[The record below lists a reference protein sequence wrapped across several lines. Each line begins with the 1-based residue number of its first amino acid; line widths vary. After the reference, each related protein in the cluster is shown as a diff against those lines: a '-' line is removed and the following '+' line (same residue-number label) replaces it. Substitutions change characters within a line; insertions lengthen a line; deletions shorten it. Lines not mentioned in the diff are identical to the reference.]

1 MKKIYLVIF
10 TLLCFSAVKNIYSQE
25 QDASKV
31 FDNCIEKVGLITD
44 DKNGFG
50 SGFFVNPNTFI
61 TNNHVVQGLDK
72 NNIFIR
78 LKDGSEID
86 AELIAT
92 DRKRD
97 LAILLTDYDK
107 NEYLHLILPDDVR
120 QGDKVFAL
128 GNPSTQDA
136 KVFEFNITDGI
147 VNNIKYDTFKGEK
160 LDIDAEVLL
169 HSATINP
176 GNSGGPL
183 VTLNG
188 SVAGVNSFYYNA
200 GNNLYFAIHVGELID
215 FLKENDIKYKT
226 KTRDDSMGMSRTMKI
241 IIYSSGAFILLIAV
255 ISVIFVVSGNKKKKL
270 KNQSQPAMQ
279 PKISPLPPPPQQRQ
293 VFGSVPPSNLEK
305 TVQFGGTPG
314 ATPVG
319 SVGAVLIYRGK
330 RISVN
335 KNNFIVGRGLN
346 SDLVLDDAQASRQ
359 HFVIITEGTN
369 YTLKDL
375 NSSNGTFLNGN
386 KISTAVL
393 KNSDV
398 IKAGSSSI
406 IFNK

>member
-1 MKKIYLVIF
+1 MKKIHLIIF
-10 TLLCFSAVKNIYSQE
+10 ILFCFAAAKSVYPQE

-50 SGFFVNPNTFI
+50 SRFFVNPNTFI
-61 TNNHVVQGLDK
+61 TNNHVVEGLDK
-72 NNIFIR
+72 GNIFIR

-97 LAILLTDYDK
+97 LAILVTDYDK
-107 NEYLHLILPDDVR
+107 NDYLYLILPDDVR

-128 GNPSTQDA
+128 GNPSTQDS

-147 VNNIKYDTFKGEK
+147 VNNIKYDTFKGDK
-160 LDIDAEVLL
+160 LDINAEVLL

-183 VTLNG
+183 VTSNG

-226 KTRDDSMGMSRTMKI
+226 KTRDDGMGMSKTMQI
-241 IIYSSGAFILLIAV
+241 ILWSSGGFILIVAIVSVMIA
-255 ISVIFVVSGNKKKKL
+255 ISANKKKKQ
-270 KNQSQPAMQ
+270 KSQYQQPKPQFTPQPASSQ
-279 PKISPLPPPPQQRQ
+279 QQRP
-293 VFGSVPPSNLEK
+293 VFGNAPIPGLDK
-305 TVQFGGTPG
+305 TVQFGTPPGISPSTKGTS
-314 ATPVG
+314 A
-319 SVGAVLIYRGK
+319 LIYKGK
-330 RISVN
+330 RYTINV
-335 KNNFIVGRGLN
+335 NNFIAGRGIN
-346 SDLVLDDAQASRQ
+346 SNLVLEDELASRQ
-359 HFVIITEGTN
+359 HFVIIKEGTEFR
-369 YTLKDL
+369 LKDL
-375 NSSNGTFLNGN
+375 NSKNGTFVNGT
-386 KISTAVL
+386 KVSEVVL

-398 IKAGSSSI
+398 IKAGNSSI

>member
-1 MKKIYLVIF
+1 MKKILMIIF
-10 TLLCFSAVKNIYSQE
+10 LFSCIIAVENTYSQE

-61 TNNHVVQGLDK
+61 TNNHVVEGLDK

-97 LAILLTDYDK
+97 LAILITDYDK
-107 NEYLHLILPDDVR
+107 NEYLYLILPDDVR

-160 LDIDAEVLL
+160 LDINAEVLL

-183 VTLNG
+183 VTSNG
-188 SVAGVNSFYYNA
+188 AVAGVNSFYYNA

-226 KTRDDSMGMSRTMKI
+226 KSRDDSLGMNKTTLIILISAGGFLLLLGIVLIFIFRSKSLKKRSGSSRQA
-241 IIYSSGAFILLIAV
+241 Y
-255 ISVIFVVSGNKKKKL
+255 
-270 KNQSQPAMQ
+270 QPQGPPVQ
-279 PKISPLPPPPQQRQ
+279 PRQ
-293 VFGSVPPSNLEK
+293 VIQPQSRALPNIEK
-305 TVQFGGTPG
+305 TVQFGTPG
-314 ATPVG
+314 SSAPQSG
-319 SVGAVLIYRGK
+319 SAYLLYQGK
-330 RISVN
+330 RIPVN
-335 KNNFIVGRGLN
+335 TGNFIVGRGLN
-346 SDLVLDDAQASRQ
+346 SNVVLDDVQASRQ
-359 HFVIITEGTN
+359 HFVIITEGNN

-375 NSSNGTFLNGN
+375 NSRNGTFLNGI
-386 KISTAVL
+386 KISTSVL

-398 IKAGSSSI
+398 IKAGSSTI

>member
-1 MKKIYLVIF
+1 MKKIHLIIF
-10 TLLCFSAVKNIYSQE
+10 ILFCFAAAKSVYPQE

-61 TNNHVVQGLDK
+61 TNNHVVEGLDK
-72 NNIFIR
+72 GNIFIR

-97 LAILLTDYDK
+97 LAILVTDYDK
-107 NEYLHLILPDDVR
+107 NDYLYLILPDDVR

-128 GNPSTQDA
+128 GNPSTQDS

-147 VNNIKYDTFKGEK
+147 VNNIKYDTFKGDK
-160 LDIDAEVLL
+160 LDINAEVLL

-183 VTLNG
+183 VTSNG

-226 KTRDDSMGMSRTMKI
+226 KTRDDGMGMSKTMQI
-241 IIYSSGAFILLIAV
+241 ILWSSGGFILIVAIVSVMIA
-255 ISVIFVVSGNKKKKL
+255 ISANKKKKQ
-270 KNQSQPAMQ
+270 KSQYQQPKPQFTPQPASSQ
-279 PKISPLPPPPQQRQ
+279 QQRP
-293 VFGSVPPSNLEK
+293 VFGNAPIPGLDK
-305 TVQFGGTPG
+305 TVQFGTPPGISPSTKGTS
-314 ATPVG
+314 A
-319 SVGAVLIYRGK
+319 LIYKGK
-330 RISVN
+330 RYTINV
-335 KNNFIVGRGLN
+335 NNFIAGRGIN
-346 SDLVLDDAQASRQ
+346 SNLVLEDELASRQ
-359 HFVIITEGTN
+359 HFVIIKEGTEFR
-369 YTLKDL
+369 LKDL
-375 NSSNGTFLNGN
+375 NSKNGTFVNGT
-386 KISTAVL
+386 KVSEVVL

-398 IKAGSSSI
+398 IKAGNSSI

>member
-1 MKKIYLVIF
+1 MKKILIIIF
-10 TLLCFSAVKNIYSQE
+10 LFSCFIAVKNTYSQE
-25 QDASKV
+25 QDASIV

-61 TNNHVVQGLDK
+61 TNNHVVEGLDK

-97 LAILLTDYDK
+97 LAILITDYDK
-107 NEYLHLILPDDVR
+107 NEYLYLILPDDVR

-160 LDIDAEVLL
+160 LDINAEVLL

-183 VTLNG
+183 VTSNG
-188 SVAGVNSFYYNA
+188 AVAGVNSFYYNA

-226 KTRDDSMGMSRTMKI
+226 KTRDDSLGMNKTTLIILISAGGFLLLLGIVLI
-241 IIYSSGAFILLIAV
+241 IIFKSKSS
-255 ISVIFVVSGNKKKKL
+255 KKK
-270 KNQSQPAMQ
+270 SVSSRDVYQPQAPQVQ
-279 PKISPLPPPPQQRQ
+279 PRQ
-293 VFGSVPPSNLEK
+293 VIQPQGQSLPNIEK
-305 TVQFGGTPG
+305 TVQFGTPG
-314 ATPVG
+314 SPTPQSG
-319 SVGAVLIYRGK
+319 SAYLVYQGK
-330 RISVN
+330 RIPVN
-335 KNNFIVGRGLN
+335 TGNFIVGRGLN
-346 SDLVLDDAQASRQ
+346 SNLVLDDVQASRQ

-369 YTLKDL
+369 CTLKDL
-375 NSSNGTFLNGN
+375 NSRNGTFLNGN
-386 KISTAVL
+386 KISTSAL

-398 IKAGSSSI
+398 IKAGSSTI

>member
-1 MKKIYLVIF
+1 MKKTFIF
-10 TLLCFSAVKNIYSQE
+10 IFLFTCFTSVENIFSQE

-50 SGFFVNPNTFI
+50 SGFFINPNTFI
-61 TNNHVVQGLDK
+61 TNNHVVEGLDK

-86 AELIAT
+86 AELIKT

-97 LAILLTDYDK
+97 LAILVTDYDK
-107 NEYLHLILPDDVR
+107 NEYLHLILPDDIR

-160 LDIDAEVLL
+160 LDINAEVLL

-183 VTLNG
+183 VTSNG
-188 SVAGVNSFYYNA
+188 AVAGVNSFYYNA

-226 KTRDDSMGMSRTMKI
+226 KTRDDGFGMSDSTL
-241 IIYSSGAFILLIAV
+241 ILLISAGGFLLLLGIV
-255 ISVIFVVSGNKKKKL
+255 IIIIFKSKSSKKK
-270 KNQSQPAMQ
+270 SIP
-279 PKISPLPPPPQQRQ
+279 SRQ
-293 VFGSVPPSNLEK
+293 VPQPQSPYVQPRQVIQPQVQSLPNIEK
-305 TVQFGGTPG
+305 TVQFGTPG
-314 ATPVG
+314 SPSPQSSSAY
-319 SVGAVLIYRGK
+319 LIYQGK
-330 RISVN
+330 RISLN
-335 KNNFIVGRGLN
+335 TCNFIVGRGLN
-346 SDLVLDDAQASRQ
+346 SNLVLDDAQASRQ
-359 HFVIITEGTN
+359 HIAIITEGSI

-375 NSSNGTFLNGN
+375 NSRNGTFLNGN

-393 KNSDV
+393 NNSDV
-398 IKAGSSSI
+398 IKAGTSTI

>member
-1 MKKIYLVIF
+1 MKKIYLIIF
-10 TLLCFSAVKNIYSQE
+10 ILLCFTAVKNVIPQE

-50 SGFFVNPNTFI
+50 SGFFINPNTFI
-61 TNNHVVQGLDK
+61 TNNHVVEGLDK
-72 NNIFIR
+72 SNIFIR

-92 DRKRD
+92 DKKRD
-97 LAILLTDYDK
+97 LAILVTDYDK
-107 NEYLHLILPDDVR
+107 NDYLYLLLPDDVR

-147 VNNIKYDTFKGEK
+147 VNNIKYDTFKGDK

-183 VTLNG
+183 VTSNG

-226 KTRDDSMGMSRTMKI
+226 KTRDDGMGMSRTMQI
-241 IIYSSGAFILLIAV
+241 ILWSSGGFILLIAV
-255 ISVIFVVSGNKKKKL
+255 ISVIIAVSSNKKKKMKSQYQPQRQQQYSPPVIPTL
-270 KNQSQPAMQ
+270 QRQPAGS
-279 PKISPLPPPPQQRQ
+279 IPL
-293 VFGSVPPSNLEK
+293 SNLEK
-305 TVQFGGTPG
+305 TVQFGSTAGTSPQ
-314 ATPVG
+314 AAPTT
-319 SVGAVLIYRGK
+319 ALIYKGK
-330 RISVN
+330 RYSVSTS
-335 KNNFIVGRGLN
+335 NFIVGRGIN
-346 SDLVLDDAQASRQ
+346 SNLVLEDELASRQ
-359 HFVIITEGTN
+359 HFVIIREGAEFR
-369 YTLKDL
+369 LKDL
-375 NSSNGTFLNGN
+375 NSKNGTFLNG
-386 KISTAVL
+386 KKVTEAVL

-398 IKAGSSSI
+398 IKAGNSSI

>member
-1 MKKIYLVIF
+1 MKKIHLIISILF
-10 TLLCFSAVKNIYSQE
+10 CFAAAKSVFPQE

-61 TNNHVVQGLDK
+61 TNNHVVEGLDK
-72 NNIFIR
+72 GNIFIR

-97 LAILLTDYDK
+97 LAILVTDYDK
-107 NEYLHLILPDDVR
+107 NDYLYLILPDDVR

-128 GNPSTQDA
+128 GNPSTQDS

-147 VNNIKYDTFKGEK
+147 VNNIKYDTFKGDK
-160 LDIDAEVLL
+160 LDINAEVLL

-183 VTLNG
+183 VTSNG

-226 KTRDDSMGMSRTMKI
+226 KTRDDGMGMSKTMQI
-241 IIYSSGAFILLIAV
+241 ILWSSGGFILIVAIVSVMIA
-255 ISVIFVVSGNKKKKL
+255 ISANKKKKQ
-270 KNQSQPAMQ
+270 KSQYQQPKPQFTPQPAPSQ
-279 PKISPLPPPPQQRQ
+279 QQRP
-293 VFGSVPPSNLEK
+293 VFGNAPVPGLDK
-305 TVQFGGTPG
+305 TVQFGTPPGISPSTKGTS
-314 ATPVG
+314 A
-319 SVGAVLIYRGK
+319 LIYKGK
-330 RISVN
+330 RYTINV
-335 KNNFIVGRGLN
+335 NNFIAGRGIN
-346 SDLVLDDAQASRQ
+346 SNLVLEDELASRQ
-359 HFVIITEGTN
+359 HFVIIKEGTEFR
-369 YTLKDL
+369 LKDL
-375 NSSNGTFLNGN
+375 NSKNGTFVNGT
-386 KISTAVL
+386 KVSEVVL

-398 IKAGSSSI
+398 IKAGNSSI